1 VRLRKGKIIPRDD
14 GKRIEEFVGAANTG
28 TSSVSVARMNAP
40 PGWAEPAQTPE
51 FDEVVMVL
59 SGELT
64 LVVEGRRERIAG
76 GEVGLVPRGKRVLY
90 RNDGEAPCDYFSV
103 CAPAFLP
110 RLAHM
115 EAPAE
120 APAPAKSASEPRARR
135 GRGANQVTVQVAHA
149 QGESYAR
156 PLEALARQYLDRL
169 ELQDCELSLS
179 LVGDRAIR
187 RLNRTWRKKDKATD
201 VLSFP
206 AGDAPA
212 GVPGPRLLGDVV
224 ISLDTARRQ
233 AKEYERSL
241 DVEMAR
247 YLAHGILHLLGHDH
261 EKPAEAKRM
270 AVLEER
276 LLGGRGMVADGVPL
290 KQRRARL
297 V

>member
-1 VRLRKGKIIPRDD
+1 MRLRKGKIIPRED
-14 GKRIEEFVGAANTG
+14 GKRIEEFVGAATTG
-28 TSSVSVARMNAP
+28 TDSVSVARMSAP
-40 PGWAEPAQTPE
+40 PGWAEPAQTPD
-51 FDEVVMVL
+51 FDETVMVL

-64 LVVEGRRERIAG
+64 LVVERKRERIAA
-76 GEVGLVPRGKRVLY
+76 GEVGLVPRGKRVVY
-90 RNDGEAPCDYFSV
+90 RNDGEAPCEYFSV
-103 CAPAFLP
+103 CAPAFRP
-110 RLAHM
+110 ELAHM
-115 EAPAE
+115 EDPDAAPERRA
-120 APAPAKSASEPRARR
+120 AARAKR
-135 GRGANQVTVQVAHA
+135 GQGANVVTVQVAHA
-149 QGESYAR
+149 QAQRYAQ

-169 ELQDCELSLS
+169 ELRDCELSLS

-206 AGDAPA
+206 SGDAPP
-212 GVPGPRLLGDVV
+212 GTPGPRLLGDVV

-261 EKPAEAKRM
+261 EKPTEARRM
-270 AVLEER
+270 ASLEER

>member
-1 VRLRKGKIIPRDD
+1 VRLRKGKIIPRED
-14 GKRIEEFVGAANTG
+14 GKRIEEFVGAATTG
-28 TSSVSVARMNAP
+28 TGSVSVARMNAP

-51 FDEVVMVL
+51 FDEAVMVL
-59 SGELT
+59 AGELT
-64 LVVEGRRERIAG
+64 LVIERKRERIAA
-76 GEVGLVPRGKRVLY
+76 GEVGLVPRGKRVVY
-90 RNDGEAPCDYFSV
+90 RNDGEVPCDYYSV
-103 CAPAFLP
+103 CAPAFRP
-110 RLAHM
+110 ELAHM
-115 EAPAE
+115 ETPE
-120 APAPAKSASEPRARR
+120 QAPAPRAKR
-135 GRGANQVTVQVAHA
+135 GLGANQVTVQVAHA
-149 QGESYAR
+149 QAERYAQ

-169 ELQDCELSLS
+169 ELRDCELSLS

-212 GVPGPRLLGDVV
+212 GTPGPRLLGDVV

-261 EKPAEAKRM
+261 EKPTEARRM
-270 AVLEER
+270 ATLEER

>member
-1 VRLRKGKIIPRDD
+1 MRLRKGKIIPRED
-14 GKRIEEFVGAANTG
+14 GKRIEEFVGAATTG
-28 TSSVSVARMNAP
+28 TPAVSVARMNAP

-64 LVVEGRRERIAG
+64 LVVERKRERIAA
-76 GEVGLVPRGKRVLY
+76 GEVGLVPRGKRVVY
-90 RNDGEAPCDYFSV
+90 RNDGEAPCDYYSV
-103 CAPAFLP
+103 CAPAFRP
-110 RLAHM
+110 ELAHM
-115 EAPAE
+115 ETPEVARPRTLR
-120 APAPAKSASEPRARR
+120 AKD
-135 GRGANQVTVQVAHA
+135 GAGSNVVTVQVAHSQA
-149 QGESYAR
+149 QRYAQ
-156 PLEALARQYLDRL
+156 PLEALARQYLERL
-169 ELQDCELSLS
+169 ELRDCELSLS

-187 RLNRTWRKKDKATD
+187 RLNRTWRKKDKPTD

-206 AGDAPA
+206 AGEAPR
-212 GVPGPRLLGDVV
+212 GTPGPRLLGDVV

-261 EKPAEAKRM
+261 EKPSEARRM
-270 AVLEER
+270 ASLEER

>member
-1 VRLRKGKIIPRDD
+1 MRLRKGKIIPRDD
-14 GKRIEEFVGAANTG
+14 GKRIEEFVGAATTG
-28 TSSVSVARMNAP
+28 TPSVSVARMNAP

-64 LVVEGRRERIAG
+64 LVVERKRERIAA
-76 GEVGLVPRGKRVLY
+76 GEVGLVPRGKRVVY

-103 CAPAFLP
+103 CAPAFRP
-110 RLAHM
+110 ELAHM
-115 EAPAE
+115 EPAE
-120 APAPAKSASEPRARR
+120 PPRPRAKDAA
-135 GRGANQVTVQVAHA
+135 GAAGNLVTVQVAHA
-149 QGESYAR
+149 QAQRYAQ
-156 PLEALARQYLDRL
+156 PLEALARQYLERL
-169 ELQDCELSLS
+169 ELRDCELSLS

-206 AGDAPA
+206 AGEAPR
-212 GVPGPRLLGDVV
+212 GTPGPRLLGDVV

-261 EKPAEAKRM
+261 EKPSEARRM
-270 AVLEER
+270 ASLEER

>member
-1 VRLRKGKIIPRDD
+1 MRLRKGKLIPRDD
-14 GKRIEEFVGAANTG
+14 GKRIEEFVGAATTG
-28 TSSVSVARMNAP
+28 TAAVSVARMNAP

-64 LVVEGRRERIAG
+64 LVVERRRERIAA
-76 GEVGLVPRGKRVLY
+76 GEVGLVPRGKRVVY
-90 RNDGEAPCDYFSV
+90 RNDGEQPCDYFSV
-103 CAPAFLP
+103 CAPAFRP
-110 RLAHM
+110 ELAHM
-115 EAPAE
+115 EAAQP
-120 APAPAKSASEPRARR
+120 PRART
-135 GRGANQVTVQVAHA
+135 GRAKDGGAAQGNLVTVQVAHA
-149 QGESYAR
+149 QAQRYAQ
-156 PLEALARQYLDRL
+156 PLEALARQYLERL
-169 ELQDCELSLS
+169 ELRDCELSLS

-206 AGDAPA
+206 AGEAPR
-212 GVPGPRLLGDVV
+212 GTPGPRLLGDVV

-261 EKPAEAKRM
+261 EKPSEARRM
-270 AVLEER
+270 ASLEER